1 MKQHNILFTSLSGQ
15 MLGGGQRSLLLLL
28 ERLDRKKFEP
38 LLVCPSEGKLV
49 EEAEKQG
56 VETQIIKMGRI
67 KSLNVISTAA
77 TVFKF
82 KKLMTR
88 KNIGLIHTDSPRQAF
103 YAGRAARLTGTPL
116 IWHVRVSTPEKKSF
130 EKFLFDRAQKVIA
143 VSKAAS
149 QRFQGFEPAQEKV
162 VVIYNG
168 VDLAEFTPQQPD
180 SQLRKEF
187 EIEKDR
193 ILIGT
198 IGQLIPGKGQDIFL
212 KAAAHVVK
220 QTPQVKFMIV
230 GDGKQSYRQ
239 KLEDLSRDLR
249 LSGKVVFT
257 GFREDIPRV
266 TNLLDI
272 VVLPSTTHLEGLSRV
287 IIEAMALSKPVI
299 ATNSGGNPEA
309 VEDGTTGILVP
320 PEDSHSLAESI
331 LDLIKD
337 EMKRNR
343 MGEAGRKRTEKLF
356 GIEKNISQIEKVYEE
371 LLCQKQ

>member
-1 MKQHNILFTSLSGQ
+1 MKQHNILYTSLSGQ

-28 ERLDRKKFEP
+28 ERLDRKKFKP
-38 LLVCPSEGKLV
+38 FLACPSVGDLVGK
-49 EEAEKQG
+49 AEKQG

-67 KSLNVISTAA
+67 KSPNVISTAA
-77 TVFKF
+77 TVLKF
-82 KKLMTR
+82 KRLIER
-88 KNIGLIHTDSPRQAF
+88 KNIDLIHTDSPRQAF

-130 EKFLFDRAQKVIA
+130 EKLLFNRAQMVIA

-149 QRFQGFEPAQEKV
+149 QRFQGFESAQEKV

-180 SQLRKEF
+180 IQLREEF
-187 EIEKDR
+187 EIEKDW
-193 ILIGT
+193 ILVGT
-198 IGQLIPGKGQDIFL
+198 IGQLIPGKGQDVFL
-212 KAAAHVVK
+212 KAAAQVAK
-220 QTPQVKFMIV
+220 QVSQVKFMIA
-230 GDGKQSYRQ
+230 GDGNKAYRQ

-249 LSGKVVFT
+249 LSGKVVFA

-272 VVLPSTTHLEGLSRV
+272 AVLPSTTHLEGLSRV

-320 PEDSHSLAESI
+320 SGDSFCLAESI

-337 EMKRNR
+337 ETKRNR
-343 MGEAGRKRTEKLF
+343 MGEAGRERAEKLF
-356 GIEKNISQIEKVYEE
+356 SIEKNVSRIEKVYEE
-371 LLCQKQ
+371 LL